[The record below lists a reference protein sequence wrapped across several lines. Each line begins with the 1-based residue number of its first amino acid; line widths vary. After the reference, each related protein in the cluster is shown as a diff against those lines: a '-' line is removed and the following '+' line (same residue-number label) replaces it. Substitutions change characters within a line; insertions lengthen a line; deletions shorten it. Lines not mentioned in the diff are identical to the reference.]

1 MMLEESEINFNDVL
15 LHPYKIDDADND
27 KFASL
32 PRTVA
37 LENNEFRVKEEDESD
52 FFENYSM
59 DGQSTGCAS
68 PQFGDEYMDD
78 IFGGMLKDGVVADRL
93 LMETLKSNPSGKE
106 LSFPTFFH
114 TEKCSMQNSRSTKVS
129 LALKHHIGN
138 NKFYIQLSIFR

>member
-52 FFENYSM
+52 FFEN
-59 DGQSTGCAS
+59 
-68 PQFGDEYMDD
+68 
-78 IFGGMLKDGVVADRL
+78 
-93 LMETLKSNPSGKE
+93 
-106 LSFPTFFH
+106 
-114 TEKCSMQNSRSTKVS
+114 
-129 LALKHHIGN
+129 
-138 NKFYIQLSIFR
+138 